1 MDHVILIAS
10 MFLPPFKFHVFSHIP
25 FKDYHTSFL
34 CTLWH
39 VFQYEKRKKKS
50 LLVPTK
56 SHTKNEKQIRQQIQH
71 EVKQEKDSDN
81 RRSKLLDFLHSTHS
95 FTDLLLS
102 SFLLFFLLF
111 FLVFSLFR
119 ILFSS
124 LSDFTSPNSRHS
136 VPLPTKGWGVQ
147 KGAWWLLP
155 VCLSGKVS
163 FWAAEHCLW
172 KCRGNNST
180 GFKALGLI
188 TLNNSG
194 FWIYVHHIRKL
205 KMILL
210 FKKID
215 CIFNELTVYF
225 SGKHSVSSFLLQAG
239 GISLALSLK
248 RDAHAGTSYKKR
260 QTKKWITTICF
271 LPVIYGSSIWFCTSF
286 AFQCSLFLS
295 QKCFWPW
302 WTIWWCSSSFL

>member
-1 MDHVILIAS
+1 MYFHIYHSKIIIWAFCALFGMSSS
-10 MFLPPFKFHVFSHIP
+10 M
-25 FKDYHTSFL
+25 
-34 CTLWH
+34 
-39 VFQYEKRKKKS
+39 RKEKKS

-71 EVKQEKDSDN
+71 EVKREKDSDK
-81 RRSKLLDFLHSTHS
+81 RRSKLLGFLHSTHS

-102 SFLLFFLLF
+102 PFLLFFLLF

-136 VPLPTKGWGVQ
+136 VLLPRKGWGFQ
-147 KGAWWLLP
+147 KGAWWLLLM
-155 VCLSGKVS
+155 CLNAS

-172 KCRGNNST
+172 KCRGNNSS

-210 FKKID
+210 FKK
-215 CIFNELTVYF
+215 LTVFLMSSLYI
-225 SGKHSVSSFLLQAG
+225 SVGNIQSPHF
-239 GISLALSLK
+239 
-248 RDAHAGTSYKKR
+248 
-260 QTKKWITTICF
+260 CF
-271 LPVIYGSSIWFCTSF
+271 RLVVFH
-286 AFQCSLFLS
+286 
-295 QKCFWPW
+295 
-302 WTIWWCSSSFL
+302 